1 MGNRLLNRWDDR
13 PFLIA
18 GPCSAESETQV
29 LEIAKGIKKS
39 GADLLRT
46 GVWKPRT
53 RPGSFEGHGEQALDW
68 VVKAGK
74 ETGLSTCVE
83 VASPQHVELALT
95 AGIDALWIGARTT
108 VNPFMVQEL
117 ADSLRG
123 SKVPVM
129 VKNPVNPDLGLW
141 IGALERMEQA
151 GVSELAAIHRGF
163 STYEKTPF
171 RNSPN
176 WNIAIELRTIS
187 SELPIYCDP
196 SHICGNRELLAGVS
210 QRAIDLDMDG
220 LMIETHVDPD
230 NAWSD
235 ADQQITPDELAT
247 LISGLTW
254 RNPDATDLVIASKL
268 EELRAVIDNLDHQI
282 LDQMAE
288 RMKLSQEIGV
298 HKMMNDITVFQ
309 PERWKEIIAD
319 RITYG
324 TGKEISNA
332 FITALMKT
340 VHDESISLQTQIM
353 NDATKKEQ
361 L

>member
-1 MGNRLLNRWDDR
+1 MGDRILNRWDNR

-18 GPCSAESETQV
+18 GPCSAESETQM
-29 LEIAKGIKKS
+29 LEIAKGVKKS
-39 GADLLRT
+39 GADLLRA

-74 ETGLSTCVE
+74 ETGIPTCIE
-83 VASPQHVELALT
+83 VASPLHVELALK
-95 AGIDALWIGARTT
+95 AGVDVLWIGARTT

-123 SKVPVM
+123 SQVPVM

-141 IGALERMEQA
+141 IGALERLEQA
-151 GVSELAAIHRGF
+151 GISELAAIHRGF

-176 WNIAIELRTIS
+176 WNIAIELRTMS
-187 SELPIYCDP
+187 GDLPIYCDP
-196 SHICGNRELLAGVS
+196 SHICGNREMLAGVS

-220 LMIETHVDPD
+220 LMIESHIDPD
-230 NAWSD
+230 NALSD
-235 ADQQITPDELAT
+235 ADQQITPDQLST
-247 LISGLTW
+247 LINSLTW
-254 RNPDATDLVIASKL
+254 RNPDATDVVIASKL
-268 EELRAVIDNLDHQI
+268 EELRAVIDSLDHQI
-282 LDQMAE
+282 LDQMAK
-288 RMKLSQEIGV
+288 RMRLSQEIGV
-298 HKMMNDITVFQ
+298 HKRQNDITVFQ

-319 RITYG
+319 RIAYG
-324 TGKEISNA
+324 TGKNISEE
-332 FITALMKT
+332 FIQALLKT
-340 VHDESISLQTQIM
+340 IHDESIKLQTEIM
-353 NDATKKEQ
+353 NEPTKKEK

>member
-1 MGNRLLNRWDDR
+1 MARLILNRWDDR

-18 GPCSAESETQV
+18 GPCSAESESQL
-29 LEIAKGIKKS
+29 LEIAKCVAKS
-39 GADLLRT
+39 GVDLLRA

-53 RPGSFEGHGEQALDW
+53 RPGTFEGYGTQALDW
-68 VVKAGK
+68 VVKAGA
-74 ETGLSTCVE
+74 ETGIPTCVE
-83 VASPQHVELALT
+83 VASPQHVELAMR
-95 AGIDALWIGARTT
+95 AGVDVLWIGARTT

-141 IGALERMEQA
+141 IGALERLEQA

-163 STYEKTPF
+163 STYEKTPY

-176 WNIAIELRTIS
+176 WNIAIDLRTRFM
-187 SELPIYCDP
+187 EMPIYCDP
-196 SHICGNRELLAGVS
+196 SHICGNREMLSVVA
-210 QRAIDLDMDG
+210 QRAIDLDLDG
-220 LMIETHVDPD
+220 LMIETHTDPI
-230 NAWSD
+230 NAMSD
-235 ADQQITPDELAT
+235 ADQQITPDHFVK
-247 LISGLTW
+247 LIKGLVW
-254 RNPDATDLVIASKL
+254 RNPDSKDLIVASRL

-282 LDQMAE
+282 LDKMAE
-288 RMKLSQEIGV
+288 RMLLSQEIGA
-298 HKMMNDITVFQ
+298 HKKRNDITVFQ

-324 TGKEISNA
+324 TGKNVSEA
-332 FITALMKT
+332 FIQALLQT
-340 VHDESISLQTQIM
+340 IHDESIRIQTEIM
-353 NDATKKEQ
+353 NQPSQKER